1 MIQLKKKSFKDFK
14 AGCYHIP
21 ERQCF
26 VTICITEVPIAD
38 KIVTQEK
45 VHLGLGLQLLNQN
58 CT

>member
-14 AGCYHIP
+14 AGYSHIP

-26 VTICITEVPIAD
+26 VTICVTEVPIAD

-45 VHLGLGLQLLNQN
+45 VNLGLGL
-58 CT
+58 